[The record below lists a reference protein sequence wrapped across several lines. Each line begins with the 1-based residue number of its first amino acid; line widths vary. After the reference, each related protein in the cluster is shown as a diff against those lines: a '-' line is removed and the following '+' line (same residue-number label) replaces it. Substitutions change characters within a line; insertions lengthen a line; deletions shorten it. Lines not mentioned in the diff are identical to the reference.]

1 MCHGVA
7 EVGED
12 LLVVLLGDVDVAVGV
27 NAVGVAAAEVD
38 DKEGAVGVV
47 VGDVAAVL
55 LLEGLAGAVEVLWG
69 GGDYLQ
75 GAPWVFLCGE
85 DGCSVLLGEGEGV
98 DGL

>member
-12 LLVVLLGDVDVAVGV
+12 LLVVVLGDGDVAVGV
-27 NAVGVAAAEVD
+27 LSVGVTAAEVD
-38 DKEGAVGVV
+38 DEEGAVGVV

-55 LLEGLAGAVEVLWG
+55 LLECLAGAVEVLWG

-75 GAPWVFLCGE
+75 GAPWVFAGGEE
-85 DGCSVLLGEGEGV
+85 DGAFLLGEGEGV
-98 DGL
+98 DCL